1 MSSISSFH
9 TNHGAAVSDRQSEI
23 HAIDA
28 TELVLNSPELL
39 LNIIR
44 MIADENCVLSFT
56 ILSTVSRNFYT
67 ATLSNRLWREMCYQR
82 WRWKWGFH
90 KRWEKAL
97 VDSGEYKCSCNWT
110 EVQPKN
116 EHENFWKSRY
126 KTEEEDATN
135 PYITADELETLVFD
149 FRFWLGQPILVD
161 EDHIQFKSGLIESAS
176 QELRFLRN
184 TREREWSFLED
195 EGPWNAKGQLVGHPS
210 NEVGIECK

>member
-1 MSSISSFH
+1 MSIIIPSCH
-9 TNHGAAVSDRQSEI
+9 ANHGAAVSNRPSEI
-23 HAIDA
+23 HAVDA

-44 MIADENCVLSFT
+44 IIADGNCVQSIK
-56 ILSTVSRNFYT
+56 ILSMVSRNFYT
-67 ATLSNRLWREMCYQR
+67 ATLSDRLWREMCYQR

-97 VDSGEYKCSCNWT
+97 VDSGEDACNRK
-110 EVQPKN
+110 EVHPII

-126 KTEEEDATN
+126 KTEEENATN

-149 FRFWLGQPILVD
+149 FRFWLGQPILID

-176 QELRFLRN
+176 REFRFLRN
-184 TREREWSFLED
+184 VREREWSSHEG
-195 EGPWNAKGQLVGHPS
+195 EGPWSAKGHIVGHPS